1 MKSGFTLLEVVI
13 ATAVV
18 GMIGVSIYG
27 AVDSAF
33 SLKEEVALYSERY
46 RQAYVALDR
55 MTREIS
61 SAFVSNHVEL
71 SEPRVETLFLGE
83 DDELRFTSFSN
94 TVLRAGARQG
104 DQETIFYRLD
114 RDPTGLETQ
123 GKCLIRWSAPRLLED
138 ADDQSKGRDR
148 VILCGV
154 DRLRLAYHAQRE
166 DDWSED
172 WQTTDSARE
181 AKDYGKGVEEI
192 RKRLPDRVRI
202 DLTLIMPDGETKLFR
217 TATKVRLHKAL
228 NF

>member
-1 MKSGFTLLEVVI
+1 MKRGFTLLEVII

-27 AVDSAF
+27 AVDRAF
-33 SLKEEVALYSERY
+33 QLKEEVALYSERY

-55 MTREIS
+55 MTRELS

-71 SEPRVETLFLGE
+71 SEPRVETVFLGE
-83 DDELRFTSFSN
+83 DDEIRFTAFSN

-104 DQETIFYRLD
+104 DQETIFYHLD
-114 RDPTGLETQ
+114 RDPAGLEEK
-123 GKCLIRWSAPRLLED
+123 GKCLLRWSAPRLLED

-148 VILCGV
+148 VVICGV
-154 DRLRLAYHAQRE
+154 ERLHLAYHAQRE
-166 DDWSED
+166 DDWSDD
-172 WQTTDSARE
+172 WRTSDSARE
-181 AKDYGKGVEEI
+181 AKDFGVEQEDM

-202 DLTLIMPDGETKLFR
+202 EITLIMPDGELKLFR
-217 TATKVRLHKAL
+217 TATKLRLNKAL

>member
-1 MKSGFTLLEVVI
+1 MRRGFTLLEVII

-18 GMIGVSIYG
+18 AMIGVSIYG
-27 AVDSAF
+27 AVDRAF
-33 SLKEEVALYSERY
+33 DLKEEVALYSERY
-46 RQAYVALDR
+46 RQGYVALDR

-71 SEPRVETLFLGE
+71 SQPRVETLFMGE

-114 RDPTGLETQ
+114 RDPAGLETK

-138 ADDQSKGRDR
+138 ADDESKGRDR
-148 VILCGV
+148 VVICGV
-154 DRLRLAYHAQRE
+154 DRLRFSYHAQRE

-181 AKDYGKGVEEI
+181 AKDYGIGREEI